1 MRILLFL
8 AGIIAF
14 LIGCMELVVGETS
27 IQQIGGLIILTIS
40 AILISGAA
48 IVEGTIL
55 IRKELAEL
63 NKLKKKETIAHT
75 IS

>member
-8 AGIIAF
+8 AGIFAF
-14 LIGCMELVVGETS
+14 LIGCIELSVAETS
-27 IQQIGGLIILTIS
+27 IHQIGGLMLFIIS

-63 NKLKKKETIAHT
+63 NKLKKM
-75 IS
+75 